1 MLRERSYC
9 QSGLSIVELMVGVAV
24 GLIVVSG
31 VVAIYGV
38 IARSS
43 AEILGSAKL
52 NEELRAAMDMMVG
65 DIRRAGVWVPGD
77 NDARGNNPNPY
88 TDRDS
93 TPMTDIKIT
102 AGGKCI
108 EFAYDASYLGAG
120 ATPDNNNDFYGYK
133 FTSTS
138 EGKAIAARFKRSVD
152 FTCMTDAIGDD
163 WRRLTDEKSIE
174 ILNVTFSTEGSQCF
188 NASKPSSNSSPF
200 NPWQIE
206 ITGTPYL
213 LPVCDPA
220 TPGYNATSGDRL
232 IETRQVIVRLSGRI
246 KSNIESMKAF
256 RMDLA
261 QGVRVANDRVLFA
274 K

>member
-1 MLRERSYC
+1 MLRKSFFC

-52 NEELRAAMDMMVG
+52 NQELRAAMDMMVG
-65 DIRRAGVWVPGD
+65 DIRRAGVWVPD
-77 NDARGNNPNPY
+77 VADERSNTNPY
-88 TDRDS
+88 TKRDS
-93 TPMTDIKIT
+93 TPMTDINIT

-133 FTSTS
+133 YTSTS

-152 FTCMTDAIGDD
+152 STCTTDAIGDD
-163 WRRLTDEKSIE
+163 WRRLTDQRNIE
-174 ILNVTFSTEGSQCF
+174 ILNLSFSTEGSRCF
-188 NASKPSSNSSPF
+188 NASKPASELSPK
-200 NPWQIE
+200 NPWFAS
-206 ITGTPYL
+206 TPYL
-213 LPVCDPA
+213 LPACDPS
-220 TPGYNATSGDRL
+220 TTGYNASSGDRL
-232 IETRQVIVRLSGRI
+232 IETRQIIIMLSGRI
-246 KSNIESMKAF
+246 KSNIQSMNGFAMSLEQK
-256 RMDLA
+256 
-261 QGVRVANDRVLFA
+261 VRISNDRVLFA
-274 K
+274 Q